1 MATTADTGT
10 GIAPRRTRRAGGG
23 RWRRYILVALGLLA
37 LVGVLVA
44 LKGAQI
50 FTIMKAGKRSQAA
63 GPPPETVSTFI
74 AASQTWNET
83 IDAVGTIATARGVT
97 ISNDAS
103 GIVARISFESG
114 ETVHPRQVLAE
125 LDTRVERA
133 QLESVRARKKLA
145 AVNAERTRTLFA
157 SGSIAPA
164 QMDADESQ
172 LAAATAD
179 EGALL
184 AQIERK
190 IVRAPFAGKLGIR
203 LVNVGQYLAPG
214 TPITVLE
221 SDESNYVD
229 FTLPQQDTE
238 RVAVGMPVQLSLE
251 RGDAG
256 AGAPRGDGKIY
267 AVEPALE
274 PTTRSIKLRATIPSE
289 DAGFRP
295 GMFVRVSVLLD
306 KTATVVVVP
315 GTAIVHAPYGD
326 SVFIAE
332 PAKSGAEG
340 KPVKA
345 VRQQFVR
352 VGRSRGDFAAI
363 TNGISPGD
371 EVVTAGAFKLRNRA
385 LIVVNNEIDLHPELT
400 PHPMNR

>member
-1 MATTADTGT
+1 M
-10 GIAPRRTRRAGGG
+10 
-23 RWRRYILVALGLLA
+23 LLALGLLA
-37 LVGVLVA
+37 LVGGLVA

-50 FTIMKAGKRSQAA
+50 FTIMKAGKHSQAA
-63 GPPPETVSTFI
+63 GPPPETVSTFV
-74 AASQTWNET
+74 AANQTWNET
-83 IDAVGTIATARGVT
+83 IDAVGTVATARGVT

-114 ETVHPRQVLAE
+114 ATVRPGQVLAE

-133 QLESVRARKKLA
+133 QLESVRARKQLA
-145 AVNAERTRTLFA
+145 AINAERTRALFA

-221 SDESNYVD
+221 SAESSYVD
-229 FTLPQQDTE
+229 FTLPQQDTA

-251 RGDAG
+251 AGDAG
-256 AGAPRGDGKIY
+256 AGVPRGEGKIY
-267 AVEPALE
+267 AVEPSVE
-274 PTTRSIKLRATIPSE
+274 PTTRSIKLRASIPPE
-289 DAGFRP
+289 DLGFRP
-295 GMFVRVSVLLD
+295 GMFVRVSVLLPQ
-306 KTATVVVVP
+306 TASPVVVP
-315 GTAIVHAPYGD
+315 ATAVVHAPYGD
-326 SVFIAE
+326 SVFIVGTDKDGPTAGK
-332 PAKSGAEG
+332 PAK
-340 KPVKA
+340 V

-352 VGRSRGDFAAI
+352 LGRSRGDFVAV
-363 TNGISPGD
+363 TSGLSPGD

-385 LIVVNNEIDLHPELT
+385 RIVVNNEIDVHPELS
-400 PHPMNR
+400 PRPANR